1 MAVTKI
7 RKISSWI
14 LWAVAAIS
22 IAVFLLFYFG
32 GQTENSQFAAKELN
46 DPKYT
51 NQLLFWAYTVFA
63 LAIVSLL
70 GFGLFQFIMS
80 LIESPKK
87 ALSGLSVI
95 IVAGAL
101 LGISYAIGNATPLPN
116 INTDSAVYNVPFWL
130 KVTDMWLYSMY
141 TLGVLCILAT
151 LSGSLMKFNRK

>member
-70 GFGLFQFIMS
+70 GG
-80 LIESPKK
+80 
-87 ALSGLSVI
+87 
-95 IVAGAL
+95 
-101 LGISYAIGNATPLPN
+101 
-116 INTDSAVYNVPFWL
+116 
-130 KVTDMWLYSMY
+130 
-141 TLGVLCILAT
+141 CI
-151 LSGSLMKFNRK
+151 KI